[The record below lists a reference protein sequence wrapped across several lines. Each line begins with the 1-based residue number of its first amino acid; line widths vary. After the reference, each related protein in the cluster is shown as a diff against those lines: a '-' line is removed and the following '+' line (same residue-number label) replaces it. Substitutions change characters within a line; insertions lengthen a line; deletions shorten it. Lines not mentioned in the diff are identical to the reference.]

1 MLVGSV
7 CIQGRCHPALTEN
20 DARTLVDSRG
30 LEASGARQI
39 TPLLLRAAQ
48 GTASIMADGH
58 ANHLDDTFR
67 LDRIRECWLH
77 SRCGIRG
84 QDPRAN
90 GLSHSARSRWNAR
103 MSYSTPCVKIILR
116 RPTDKSRWCLPS
128 GRRRANVW
136 TQSASGTSWKCLW
149 NGSGMCASGSQHPLC
164 DEVGQA
170 STQAT
175 CRVKRYRVPRSGVID
190 VADRVVHSQRRLVA

>member
-1 MLVGSV
+1 MREHSSIHEGWKLQGPARSRPSSSEQHRVPRRSWPTAMRIISMTRFGWIASGSV
-7 CIQGRCHPALTEN
+7 G
-20 DARTLVDSRG
+20 
-30 LEASGARQI
+30 
-39 TPLLLRAAQ
+39 
-48 GTASIMADGH
+48 
-58 ANHLDDTFR
+58 F
-67 LDRIRECWLH
+67 H

-84 QDPRAN
+84 QDHQAN

-103 MSYSTPCVKIILR
+103 MSYSTPRVKILLR

-136 TQSASGTSWKCLW
+136 TQSASGTPWKCLW

-190 VADRVVHSQRRLVA
+190 VADRVAHSQRRLVA